1 MISAD
6 LYILYGFLGFI
17 CLLQVAIIVILVR
30 QSGAIGRLEGLIPR
44 VERLEREMAELREQV
59 GSHREQVAEVK
70 GILMGVKDRVDLL
83 MGHRHDGVGRVAIIP
98 EEMAA
103 D

>member
-1 MISAD
+1 MITAD

-17 CLLQVAIIVILVR
+17 CLLQVAIVAILVR
-30 QSGAIGRLEGLIPR
+30 QSFAIGSLSGQLNGLTQRVSNLEGK
-44 VERLEREMAELREQV
+44 VEDIGKVL
-59 GSHREQVAEVK
+59 AEVK
-70 GILMGVKDRVDLL
+70 GMLLALNDRVNLL
-83 MGHRHDGVGRVAIIP
+83 MGHRHDGVGRVVIIP